1 MLSSRNDGMGK
12 ITIEADERVL
22 FALAHAVED
31 RAIEHES
38 ANQEELASEL
48 RRLRVQF
55 EKAAMEK
62 DT

>member
-1 MLSSRNDGMGK
+1 MGK
-12 ITIEADERVL
+12 ITIEVDSRVF

-55 EKAAMEK
+55 EEAAVEEAQ
-62 DT
+62 

>member
-1 MLSSRNDGMGK
+1 MGK

-31 RAIEHES
+31 RAIEHEN

-48 RRLRVQF
+48 RRIRVQF

>member
-1 MLSSRNDGMGK
+1 MAKL
-12 ITIEADERVL
+12 TIEADSRVL

-55 EKAAMEK
+55 EETAMEEER
-62 DT
+62 

>member
-1 MLSSRNDGMGK
+1 MGK

-48 RRLRVQF
+48 RRIRVQF